1 MCSLIMCILRM
12 KNSFMANPSKQ
23 YERFEAE
30 AREQRRGL
38 WQRPDVI
45 EPCVWRKMSR
55 EERDMHR

>member
-1 MCSLIMCILRM
+1 MYDENGIDVEAVMLKVGLAHHFSRYDD
-12 KNSFMANPSKQ
+12 SAE

-45 EPCVWRKMSR
+45 EPCVWL
-55 EERDMHR
+55 H